1 MLLLE
6 IVIKMGFLVMIRE
19 VSMAKA
25 IRVVLLCVSVLWV
38 VPKECACRS
47 NFSRNS
53 SSSSSSS
60 LRPLRQRPSSVNVG
74 ALFTY
79 DSFIGRAAKPAVKAA
94 MDDVNADQSVLKG
107 IKLNIIF
114 QDSNCSGFIGTMGG
128 IYTASPSSSLLLL
141 WPTF

>member
-1 MLLLE
+1 
-6 IVIKMGFLVMIRE
+6 MIRE

-25 IRVVLLCVSVLWV
+25 IRVVLLCLSVLWV

-47 NFSRNS
+47 NYSRNS

-60 LRPLRQRPSSVNVG
+60 LPPLTQRPSSVNVG

-94 MDDVNADQSVLKG
+94 MDDVNADQTVLKG

-128 IYTASPSSSLLLL
+128 I
-141 WPTF
+141 